1 MLPELIK
8 MTCTMFGAWGSARPE
23 ETGGTL
29 LQLRALDFGASP
41 LANYTLL
48 QVHRPPADAVV
59 TQTEGQWPSPGGQ
72 GDDAG
77 DLIQGFAS
85 LAFPG
90 LVGVITGVS
99 ERGIGLSE
107 KVWEVYNTTT
117 GVQRGHYDG
126 EADVLV
132 MRDVLELALDRKSA
146 EVKTLFLLFLL

>member
-1 MLPELIK
+1 
-8 MTCTMFGAWGSARPE
+8 MTCTMFGSWGSSRPP

-41 LANYTLL
+41 FSNYSML
-48 QVHRPPADAVV
+48 QVHRPPPEAAAAAATKVAK
-59 TQTEGQWPSPGGQ
+59 EGQWPSPGGE

-77 DLIQGFAS
+77 DLVQGFAS

-90 LVGVITGVS
+90 FVGVITGTS

-107 KVWEVYNTTT
+107 KVWLQSNVT
-117 GVQRGHYDG
+117 GGKQPGAYDG

-146 EVKTLFLLFLL
+146 EVKIKNTFNK